1 MGTLILDKRN
11 LELKTEGMALIIY
24 EAGERKS
31 TLPIK
36 SIERCIVMGS
46 SIKMEAGVIQKI
58 MEAGG
63 SILMLSSRYHQRN
76 AFILGNKHND
86 ALIRIEQTSRLL
98 DPQWCVDWS
107 KMIVKEKL
115 QHQRKSLNHL
125 LKRRPDKRK
134 ALLLAI
140 KRIEQQ
146 LTSLSC
152 EDYQAR
158 SYADKNQ
165 HLASLR
171 GVEGSATRQWF
182 AAMAQVFPSQLN
194 FRSRNRRPPRDPV
207 NIVLSLY
214 YTLLHFEA
222 MRAAH
227 MAGLDPL
234 IGFYHQPSYGRESL
248 ASDLIE
254 GLRPDVDM
262 FVLRLF
268 TEKVLR
274 NDYFSYEKEGTCIMN
289 KASRHTFYQAWEQQ
303 SPIYR
308 RYLRSH
314 CRKIVNVFK
323 QEQQL
328 SREFTTLG
336 DDEEEEFES

>member
-1 MGTLILDKRN
+1 MSTLILDKRN
-11 LELKTEGMALIIY
+11 VELKTEGMALVLY
-24 EAGERKS
+24 EAGERKA

-46 SIKMEAGVIQKI
+46 TIKMEAGVIQKI

-63 SILMLSSRYHQRN
+63 SILMLSSRYHPRN
-76 AFILGNKHND
+76 AFVLGNKHND
-86 ALIRIEQTSRLL
+86 ALIRIEQTARFL
-98 DPQWCVDWS
+98 DPQWCADWS
-107 KMIVKEKL
+107 KTVVTGKL
-115 QHQRKSLNHL
+115 QQQRKCLKRL
-125 LKRRPDKRK
+125 LKSRPENRK
-134 ALLLAI
+134 AWLLTI

-146 LTSLSC
+146 LTKLSS
-152 EDYQAR
+152 ENYQA
-158 SYADKNQ
+158 YTHIDKHQ
-165 HLASLR
+165 YLANLR

-182 AAMAQVFPSQLN
+182 SAISQAFPSQLN
-194 FRSRNRRPPRDPV
+194 FTSRNRRPPRDPV
-207 NIVLSLY
+207 NIVLSLC

-274 NDYFSYEKEGTCIMN
+274 NDYFGYEKEGACIMH

-303 SPIYR
+303 APLYR
-308 RYLRSH
+308 RYLRSY
-314 CRKIVNVFK
+314 CRNIAKMFK
-323 QEQQL
+323 QNQQL
-328 SREFTTLG
+328 SRQFATHG
-336 DDEEEEFES
+336 NEEDEFES